1 MADTTASFETL
12 KERQLAESEKLSAQA
27 GKAAVSALSP
37 RTIGAAAAAITD
49 ALPDRGRGGLGEP
62 AADLKAIH
70 QDQAFAGS
78 LVKDLRLAEEQARL
92 FIFGAL
98 ATGYKSQVE
107 GTKLNG
113 VKLVYTPDVAS
124 AQAMAGYPIL
134 GETSAEHARAIA
146 EALRRDVMR
155 AVGVHITGQS
165 PVESVAASLARASL
179 AHAGR
184 VEAGVA
190 EGYFA
195 GVQAGLI
202 DSAKAL
208 VKQ

>member
-1 MADTTASFETL
+1 MVDATTTFETL
-12 KERQLAESEKLSAQA
+12 KDRQLTEAAKLSAQA
-27 GKAAVSALSP
+27 GKAATHALSP
-37 RTIGAAAAAITD
+37 RTIGAAVAAVAE
-49 ALPDRGRGGLGEP
+49 AAPDRGRGGLGEP
-62 AADLKAIH
+62 AADLAAIH

-78 LVKDLRLAEEQARL
+78 LVKDLRVAEEQARL
-92 FIFGAL
+92 FILGAL

-113 VKLVYTPDVAS
+113 ARLVYTPDAES
-124 AQAMAGYPIL
+124 AEALAGYPIL
-134 GETSAEHARAIA
+134 GETAADHARAIA

-155 AVGVHITGQS
+155 AVGMPLTGQL
-165 PVESVAASLARASL
+165 PVERVAESLTRASMS
-179 AHAGR
+179 HAGR

-190 EGYFA
+190 ESYFA

-208 VKQ
+208 VK